1 MIRACSPSTRA
12 SSKRMCNRAVNEEES
27 MKVKGGMLDAD
38 GHLIERDEELFEYM
52 EAPYKGNNTLLGFP
66 FFPTLDGYHRG
77 AIMARLGI
85 HKGYTINAKTWLEFL
100 DGTGIESTVLYPTA
114 GLAFSMIPD
123 PTWAVPLA
131 RAYNNWFTDKFHKA
145 SPQRL
150 RAVALVPIQDIG
162 EAVKELRRAVSELG
176 MVGAVIGANGAELGT
191 RKPLGDPYFWPLYEE
206 AERLDVPIALHG
218 APSASLG
225 INFFYREGG
234 EVTLPYALK
243 RIGHQAVL
251 FASDFPHETNIE
263 RAKHEI
269 EELLHHEELSDEAKQ
284 AIFHDNIVRFY
295 GPRVAPE
302 QAKRP
307 AL

>member
-1 MIRACSPSTRA
+1 
-12 SSKRMCNRAVNEEES
+12 

-38 GHLIERDEELFEYM
+38 GHLIERDEELFEYL

-114 GLAFSMIPD
+114 GLAFSMIQD

-131 RAYNNWFTDKFHKA
+131 RAYNNWFSDKFNKV

-150 RAVALVPIQDIG
+150 KAVALVPIQDVQ
-162 EAVKELRRAVSELG
+162 EAAKELRRAVTGLG

-218 APSASLG
+218 APSATRSL
-225 INFFYREGG
+225 
-234 EVTLPYALK
+234 A
-243 RIGHQAVL
+243 
-251 FASDFPHETNIE
+251 
-263 RAKHEI
+263 
-269 EELLHHEELSDEAKQ
+269 ELSPTPDQDPVAHLLRLSCADRFADVDESKPG
-284 AIFHDNIVRFY
+284 R
-295 GPRVAPE
+295 E
-302 QAKRP
+302 T
-307 AL
+307 